1 MNSGSGCEY
10 AKRVSTLTPNSTVTV
25 RHLIVIVVLL
35 LTSSAAQACL
45 FATKTPP
52 QGWYEWASGLF
63 AGEVSAVEKDA
74 QKPVDVIT
82 VRVLETFK
90 GPDAAGTGTLTVRLS
105 SRYWTNC
112 KVEMPPVGA
121 RVLVAM
127 NANSDAMLV
136 PLSAAFHEELRSYKA
151 KQR

>member
-1 MNSGSGCEY
+1 M
-10 AKRVSTLTPNSTVTV
+10 
-25 RHLIVIVVLL
+25 RHLIVIAVLQL
-35 LTSSAAQACL
+35 ATGVAHACL

-52 QGWYEWASGLF
+52 EGWYQWASGLF
-63 AGEVSAVEKDA
+63 AGDVAAVEKDA

-82 VRVLETFK
+82 VRVVETFK
-90 GPDAAGTGTLTVRLS
+90 GPEAANATLTVRISERHWS
-105 SRYWTNC
+105 SCRA
-112 KVEMPPVGA
+112 ERPSVGA

-136 PLSAAFHEELRSYKA
+136 PLSARFAEQLRAYKS

>member
-1 MNSGSGCEY
+1 VNRLRL
-10 AKRVSTLTPNSTVTV
+10 ALA
-25 RHLIVIVVLL
+25 ILL
-35 LTSSAAQACL
+35 LTSGAARACL

-52 QGWYEWASGLF
+52 EGWYEWASGLF

-82 VRVLETFK
+82 VRVVETFK
-90 GPDAAGTGTLTVRLS
+90 GPDATNGTLTVRIS
-105 SRYWTNC
+105 SRHWTTC
-112 KVEMPPVGA
+112 KVEIPAVGA

-136 PLSAAFHEELRSYKA
+136 PLSAAFNEELRSHKA
-151 KQR
+151 RQR